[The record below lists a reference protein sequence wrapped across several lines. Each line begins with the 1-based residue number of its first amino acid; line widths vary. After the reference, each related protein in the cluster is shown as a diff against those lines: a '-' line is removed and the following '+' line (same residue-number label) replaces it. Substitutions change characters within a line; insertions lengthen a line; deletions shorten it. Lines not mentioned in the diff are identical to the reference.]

1 MFGKICDFPAVFG
14 NIDKSNPLSIV
25 DMIICTL
32 GNFVLIIFVVGST
45 LFMWADTAM
54 GFPVH
59 TESETAGI
67 PLFIVFFL
75 WLAFEQYYNIHVY
88 FKCHCRLYH

>member
-1 MFGKICDFPAVFG
+1 MFG
-14 NIDKSNPLSIV
+14 NICACSTGKYNYTSILDLIIFPL
-25 DMIICTL
+25 L
-32 GNFVLIIFVVGST
+32 HFALIIFVVGRT
-45 LFMWADTAM
+45 LFRWADTAM